1 MDKRRNVNLP
11 EPPRSFTEAIRRGG
25 MEIRIYE
32 RRKRRAL
39 RAAAIAACI
48 SVCLIAMLAVVLR
61 PAPVEDVTLSQD
73 GRLAVTEVWIH
84 PDDAYRHADEQC
96 PQRHPDAVKVPV
108 ETAKEFGKE
117 ACEKCG
123 G

>member
-11 EPPRSFTEAIRRGG
+11 EPPRSFTDAIRRGG

-32 RRKRRAL
+32 RRRKRAL
-39 RAAAIAACI
+39 RFGAIAACVAA
-48 SVCLIAMLAVVLR
+48 SFIAILTVALR
-61 PAPVEDVTLSQD
+61 PEPVEDVVLSPD
-73 GRLAVTEVWIH
+73 RRIAVTEVWIH
-84 PDDAYRHADEQC
+84 PEDECWHADEHC

-108 ETAKEFGKE
+108 ETAREFGKE

-123 G
+123 D